1 MLKPLGPAAVLA
13 LLASRFPNAAA
24 PCIPH
29 GRCRR
34 QLRTSRQLYRVDKD
48 ASCRRSIRVDD
59 SEVVS
64 YSLLPAAYCLPLME
78 FNRNQFFMI
87 GVLLVLLG
95 VQFRL
100 LESATLN
107 EKTTQFLAAHMAT
120 SATGMM
126 AVMPGS
132 MGHKVI
138 QPPQWLGW
146 ALMSIGAVCILH
158 SLAMKKPG
166 G

>member
-1 MLKPLGPAAVLA
+1 
-13 LLASRFPNAAA
+13 
-24 PCIPH
+24 
-29 GRCRR
+29 
-34 QLRTSRQLYRVDKD
+34 
-48 ASCRRSIRVDD
+48 
-59 SEVVS
+59 
-64 YSLLPAAYCLPLME
+64 ME

-100 LESATLN
+100 VESATLN
-107 EKTTQFLAAHMAT
+107 EKTTQFLAAHSGAAA
-120 SATGMM
+120 SGFM

-132 MGHKVI
+132 VGHKVI

-146 ALMSIGAVCILH
+146 AFISIGAVCILH